1 MPGQG
6 LLHGLQEGLRQL
18 GEDPAHHPCDAY
30 LAYLDLLGEWNRAYN
45 LTAIRDPE
53 RMLSHHLLDSLSI
66 LPFIR
71 GDRCLDVGTGAGL
84 PGLIL
89 ALAGPRRH
97 WVLLDS
103 SAKKIRFLNQV
114 LLELRPANVELVR
127 SRVEDYRPAQLF
139 STVCTRAFASVLQ
152 FQRQAGHLITADGI
166 LLAMKGKFPAEEADE
181 LQAAGVQCAIR
192 RIAVP
197 ALQAERHVVMI
208 NNLEQ
213 PA

>member
-1 MPGQG
+1 MPGHG
-6 LLHGLQEGLRQL
+6 LRHGLQEGLKQL
-18 GEDPAHHPCDAY
+18 GEDPAKHPCDAY
-30 LAYLDLLGEWNRAYN
+30 LAYIDLLCEWNRAYN

-66 LPFIR
+66 LPYIR

-97 WVLLDS
+97 WVLLDGN
-103 SAKKIRFLNQV
+103 AKKIRFLNRV
-114 LLELRPANVELVR
+114 MLELKPANVELVR
-127 SRVEDYRPAQLF
+127 SRVEDFRPAELF
-139 STVCTRAFASVLQ
+139 STACTRAFASVLQ

-166 LLAMKGKFPAEEADE
+166 LLAMKGRFPAEEAGE
-181 LQAAGVQCAIR
+181 LQAAGVHCEIR
-192 RIAVP
+192 RVAVP
-197 ALQAERHVVMI
+197 ALQAERHVAIM

-213 PA
+213 TA

>member
-1 MPGQG
+1 LPGHG
-6 LLHGLQEGLRQL
+6 LLHGLQEGLKQL
-18 GEDPAHHPCDAY
+18 GEDPAKHPCDAY
-30 LAYLDLLGEWNRAYN
+30 LAYIDLLCEWNRAYN

-66 LPFIR
+66 LPYIR

-97 WVLLDS
+97 WVLLDGN
-103 SAKKIRFLNQV
+103 AKKIRFLNRV
-114 LLELRPANVELVR
+114 MLELKPANVELVR
-127 SRVEDYRPAQLF
+127 SRVEDFRPAELF
-139 STVCTRAFASVLQ
+139 STACTRAFASVLQ

-166 LLAMKGKFPAEEADE
+166 LLAMKGRFPAEEAGE
-181 LQAAGVQCAIR
+181 LRAAGVHCEIR

-197 ALQAERHVVMI
+197 TLQAERHVAIM

-213 PA
+213 TA

>member
-1 MPGQG
+1 MPGQD

-18 GEDPAHHPCDAY
+18 GEDPANHPCETY

-45 LTAIRDPE
+45 LTAIREPQ

-89 ALAGPRRH
+89 ALAEPRRH
-97 WVLLDS
+97 WVLLDGN
-103 SAKKIRFLNQV
+103 AKKIRFLNQV
-114 LLELRPANVELVR
+114 LLELKPGNVELVR

-139 STVCTRAFASVLQ
+139 STVCTRAFSSVLQ

-166 LLAMKGKFPAEEADE
+166 LLAMKGRFPADEADALRE
-181 LQAAGVQCAIR
+181 AGVRYEIR
-192 RIAVP
+192 RIAIP
-197 ALQAERHVVMI
+197 ALQAERHVVMM
-208 NNLEQ
+208 NTLEQ